1 METHDTPENNVSE
14 GVRIWAARKREYT
27 AVLVVTLV
35 LVSVYLGSEV
45 ATRQRERA
53 REANVANLKGAI
65 ERSLELQYQGDFGAS
80 AQNAEYALALLDA
93 TSSLEAQRT
102 ITVLA
107 NAHIWSAELDKHLE
121 AVDLAKQQLRDL
133 PGSPRSQA
141 FIINRLIGYMTAAME
156 PEVIERV
163 FTGEPFAELYDSASV
178 TDSIFKNLAGESLSR
193 HPTFLAYACVG
204 IWHAE
209 KLFKHYDGIETLSQ
223 EEMRE
228 AVSGVQDAIAKMNGI
243 IDEELKVDIVYKQT
257 RQAQFDYYQEF
268 LHGALALTDP
278 AYLTAMQ
285 EAYERVRSEVAAQK
299 NTAGNTIALLDTR
312 LVYAD
317 FAFSTYVNAVAG
329 ENRANDVQRSLQE
342 MIDLMTAHP
351 EAHEGGF
358 LAFVR
363 QTARSGPNGTEGHGR
378 WYSYGRFKRMAD
390 FYPPFKDFLNA
401 NGWGL

>member
-1 METHDTPENNVSE
+1 METHDPPENNVSE
-14 GVRIWAARKREYT
+14 GVRIWSVHKREYT
-27 AVLVVTLV
+27 AVLAAMLL
-35 LVSVYLGSEV
+35 LVSVYLGAEV

-53 REANVANLKGAI
+53 REANVANLKETI
-65 ERSLELQYQGDFGAS
+65 KQSLELQYQGDFGAS

-133 PGSPRSQA
+133 PGSPRNQA

-156 PEVIERV
+156 PEGIER
-163 FTGEPFAELYDSASV
+163 
-178 TDSIFKNLAGESLSR
+178 
-193 HPTFLAYACVG
+193 
-204 IWHAE
+204 
-209 KLFKHYDGIETLSQ
+209 LSQ

-243 IDEELKVDIVYKQT
+243 IDEELKVDIVYKQP

-268 LHGALALTDP
+268 LYGALALTDP

-317 FAFSTYVNAVAG
+317 FAFSTYINAVAG

-358 LAFVR
+358 LAFLR